1 MSVKKFK
8 FVSPG
13 VFISEVDN
21 SQLPAASEVV
31 GPMIVGRLP
40 YGPAM
45 TPVKVESFSEFIE
58 IFGQPVPGSSGGDVW
73 RDGNLQGPT
82 YAAYAAQAYLN
93 ADVGPVT
100 MFRLLGQENANY
112 TGGTSLEDKGAAGWT
127 LAGEAYTGDGGPY
140 GLVLIDSGSGARNA
154 YLAAV
159 WYVNSGSVELSGS
172 VAASS
177 TSAEGTYGMFANQ
190 GTSTQPEYTIV
201 VKDPAGTVVHKTAF
215 NFNKNSD
222 KFIREVFNTNP
233 QLVNSDVVNTS
244 VLANG
249 EQYYWLGETYED
261 G

>member
-82 YAAYAAQAYLN
+82 YAAR
-93 ADVGPVT
+93 
-100 MFRLLGQENANY
+100 F
-112 TGGTSLEDKGAAGWT
+112 
-127 LAGEAYTGDGGPY
+127 
-140 GLVLIDSGSGARNA
+140 
-154 YLAAV
+154 
-159 WYVNSGSVELSGS
+159 
-172 VAASS
+172 
-177 TSAEGTYGMFANQ
+177 
-190 GTSTQPEYTIV
+190 
-201 VKDPAGTVVHKTAF
+201 
-215 NFNKNSD
+215 
-222 KFIREVFNTNP
+222 
-233 QLVNSDVVNTS
+233 
-244 VLANG
+244 
-249 EQYYWLGETYED
+249 YW
-261 G
+261 